1 MTTLLDHQTTLKYLA
16 YLGFEGDTR
25 RALKVTRPKKQDR
38 KKGKVQRNVFLC
50 YVFGAPGS
58 GKTSLLK
65 AFVNKPFSEK
75 YTPTTK
81 SFNVVNSVEM
91 KGVEKYL
98 VVSKG
103 HFGTVCGLSYDL
115 MHWEFCR
122 CKKLAPRTKQNF
134 YRTRSGLMSVIF
146 CVLCMIQ
153 AMSHRLNMSQR
164 LEYVWLPFSI
174 AKPFH
179 TINITLCFRKNTK
192 LITYHQSMLL
202 QSVSWI

>member
-50 YVFGAPGS
+50 YVFGGPGS

-75 YTPTTK
+75 YIPTTK

-98 VVSKG
+98 VVSKS
-103 HFGTVCGLSYDL
+103 TLSFFL
-115 MHWEFCR
+115 
-122 CKKLAPRTKQNF
+122 KKKH
-134 YRTRSGLMSVIF
+134 GVWIVI
-146 CVLCMIQ
+146 
-153 AMSHRLNMSQR
+153 
-164 LEYVWLPFSI
+164 
-174 AKPFH
+174 
-179 TINITLCFRKNTK
+179 
-192 LITYHQSMLL
+192 
-202 QSVSWI
+202 

>member
-65 AFVNKPFSEK
+65 AFVNKPFSDK
-75 YTPTTK
+75 YSPTTK

-98 VVSKG
+98 VVSGIRAGDGGGGVGKTG
-103 HFGTVCGLSYDL
+103 YG
-115 MHWEFCR
+115 
-122 CKKLAPRTKQNF
+122 QN
-134 YRTRSGLMSVIF
+134 
-146 CVLCMIQ
+146 
-153 AMSHRLNMSQR
+153 
-164 LEYVWLPFSI
+164 
-174 AKPFH
+174 
-179 TINITLCFRKNTK
+179 
-192 LITYHQSMLL
+192 
-202 QSVSWI
+202 WI